1 MERFPSEGGTAAG
14 PPVGL
19 AERPVAAAHP
29 APSSPDR
36 RAAGSSATRAG
47 RPAPRGRL
55 GRFGRTLT
63 RPRRVLLAL
72 VAVWVVS
79 TFDLYFTLQER
90 AATHFVELNP
100 LAGVLLDQPP
110 LAVATF
116 KFALLAFGSVILVT
130 LRRHSVTE
138 LAAWFLLAVKIYV
151 AVRWFVY
158 FDSLVTSKIDPFI
171 TWPPGG

>member
-1 MERFPSEGGTAAG
+1 MA
-14 PPVGL
+14 L
-19 AERPVAAAHP
+19 AERSVTE
-29 APSSPDR
+29 APPPPDR
-36 RAAGSSATRAG
+36 RAVGSSAPRAG
-47 RPAPRGRL
+47 RPAPPGR
-55 GRFGRTLT
+55 RAWFGRALT

-72 VAVWVVS
+72 AAVWVVS

-138 LAAWFLLAVKIYV
+138 LAAWFLLTVKIYV
-151 AVRWFVY
+151 AVRWFAY
-158 FDSLVTSKIDPFI
+158 FDSLVTSKVDPFI